1 MVRLRKWLANRQ
13 ARKGWNVRRLRLALD
28 RIGGPTPRDALE
40 LGCGIGAVS
49 AFLANSCRMNVVGT
63 DLDREQ
69 IESARQIFPESE
81 RLRFAVEDAARLDFG
96 DARFDLVVAQNVFHH
111 VSDWRSA
118 VSETARVLRPG
129 GHFIWLDMVAPPLVL
144 RLLGRLVHHHHGHS
158 HDGRS
163 DHAVSGHAH
172 FMLDEILASFEADG
186 LRVQFRERIR
196 HALILHHHLL
206 LVKGPA

>member
-69 IESARQIFPESE
+69 IESARQIRSGRGAE
-81 RLRFAVEDAARLDFG
+81 RLPPRVRL
-96 DARFDLVVAQNVFHH
+96 AL
-111 VSDWRSA
+111 
-118 VSETARVLRPG
+118 G
-129 GHFIWLDMVAPPLVL
+129 G
-144 RLLGRLVHHHHGHS
+144 
-158 HDGRS
+158 
-163 DHAVSGHAH
+163 
-172 FMLDEILASFEADG
+172 E
-186 LRVQFRERIR
+186 
-196 HALILHHHLL
+196 
-206 LVKGPA
+206 